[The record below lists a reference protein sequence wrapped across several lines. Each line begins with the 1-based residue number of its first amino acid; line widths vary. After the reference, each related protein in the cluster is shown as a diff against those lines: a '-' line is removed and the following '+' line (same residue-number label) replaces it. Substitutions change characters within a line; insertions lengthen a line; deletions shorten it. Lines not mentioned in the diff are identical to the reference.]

1 MFSYKDYICAI
12 WNERSFSRASQK
24 LFVSQP
30 WLSSVVKKTEQ
41 EIGTPIFDRSTNP
54 ISLTEAGRYYLEQA
68 KRITE
73 IEDETRMY
81 FSSLSAKNGASVR
94 VGSSMFFCTYVLPG
108 LMDEF
113 KAMYPQVELTFVEGI
128 TKDLTDKLLDHT
140 IDFSLEVEK
149 IRIQR
154 SNPSNGHPRRSF
166 SQYRLHFRSIRSL
179 PLTGMISKNT
189 RSEKLPRSQ
198 SHRSRFPFFT
208 KKSFCFLIKTTI
220 FTAGPSTCAVMP
232 VLSPMQLFLYPR

>member
-1 MFSYKDYICAI
+1 
-12 WNERSFSRASQK
+12 
-24 LFVSQP
+24 
-30 WLSSVVKKTEQ
+30 
-41 EIGTPIFDRSTNP
+41 
-54 ISLTEAGRYYLEQA
+54 
-68 KRITE
+68 
-73 IEDETRMY
+73 
-81 FSSLSAKNGASVR
+81 
-94 VGSSMFFCTYVLPG
+94 
-108 LMDEF
+108 MDEF

-149 IRIQR
+149 IQ
-154 SNPSNGHPRRSF
+154 HPKIESIEWASEEIILAVPAAF
-166 SQYRLHFRSIRSL
+166 PINQELAAYR
-179 PLTGMISKNT
+179 MILKNT

>member
-1 MFSYKDYICAI
+1 MFFRMDRKDFSMFSYKDYICAI

-81 FSSLSAKNGASVR
+81 FSSL
-94 VGSSMFFCTYVLPG
+94 CTKEHG
-108 LMDEF
+108 
-113 KAMYPQVELTFVEGI
+113 TSN
-128 TKDLTDKLLDHT
+128 TD
-140 IDFSLEVEK
+140 
-149 IRIQR
+149 
-154 SNPSNGHPRRSF
+154 
-166 SQYRLHFRSIRSL
+166 
-179 PLTGMISKNT
+179 
-189 RSEKLPRSQ
+189 
-198 SHRSRFPFFT
+198 
-208 KKSFCFLIKTTI
+208 
-220 FTAGPSTCAVMP
+220 
-232 VLSPMQLFLYPR
+232 